1 MQILTVQITHE
12 TALKTLH
19 TLEEK
24 NFIRIVED
32 VNLDLPALP
41 GSPLPLKAFKQW
53 ITNAESNDTLSLKE
67 ARKNG
72 QAKENNS
79 RNLPAENKQ

>member
-1 MQILTVQITHE
+1 MQTLTVQITHQ

-32 VNLDLPALP
+32 ANLDSPALP

-53 ITNAESNDTLSLKE
+53 INNAERNDTISLKE
-67 ARKNG
+67 ARKKWAG
-72 QAKENNS
+72 KRKQLQ
-79 RNLPAENKQ
+79 NLTR